1 MKEPVMISA
10 SEAVENFDTLIN
22 ECLENAEHIILC
34 APKGSVIMLS
44 YDDYLAMK
52 NNNLPTYSEPI
63 PSPSPQT
70 SQPTNDMISFDSL
83 EDIQKFISGN

>member
-10 SEAVENFDTLIN
+10 SEAIENFDTLIN
-22 ECLENAEHIILC
+22 ACLDNSEHIILC

-44 YDDYLAMK
+44 YDDYLALK

-63 PSPSPQT
+63 PSPTQTPQP
-70 SQPTNDMISFDSL
+70 SNDMISFDSMD
-83 EDIQKFISGN
+83 DIQKFISGN